1 MGKIV
6 GILSMQRVLNYGSF
20 LQAYALK
27 QLLLQ
32 NGADEVYFLDIE
44 KGRLLPKYMFPKV
57 SISAKIK
64 RAIVLFLNGQ
74 ILSKLRDRR
83 FSKKLTTSI
92 GKQIR
97 LLDLDKPTPSHF
109 DIVFIGSDEVF
120 NCCQPVPWG
129 YTPQL
134 YGAIPIADKVVSYA
148 GSFGHTTYEQLLE
161 ENLTEEIGKT
171 MKENLSSI
179 SVRDQNSYDIVE
191 RLTGIKP
198 ELHLD
203 PVLIYGYKDIVS
215 NDESMCQKPYMIV
228 YSYRGRISD
237 KREVHEIVSFAK
249 SNRLRL
255 ISIFCRYDWCNEAI
269 VPKTPFDVL
278 RWFKGAN
285 YIVTDTFHGTIFSII
300 THRPFCALLRDT
312 NEQKLGSLL
321 EQLSLDR
328 QRIFYKEIGNIKS
341 VLCNQIDYENVE
353 KILLLEREKAVN
365 YIKSQLG
372 KSVSNN

>member
-1 MGKIV
+1 MGKIA

-27 QLLLQ
+27 QLLLK

-44 KGRLLPKYMFPKV
+44 QGRLLPKYMFSK
-57 SISAKIK
+57 ISVTAKIK

-74 ILSKLRDRR
+74 ILSKLKDRI

-97 LLDLDKPTPSHF
+97 LLDLDKPAPSHF

-120 NCCQPVPWG
+120 NCCQPAPWG
-129 YTPQL
+129 YTLQL
-134 YGAIPIADKVVSYA
+134 YGAIPMADKVVSYA

-161 ENLTEEIGKT
+161 ENLSEEIGRT

-198 ELHLD
+198 EIHLD
-203 PVLIYGYKDIVS
+203 PVLIYGYKDDIVS
-215 NDESMCQKPYMIV
+215 NDESMSQKQYMIV

-237 KREVHEIVSFAK
+237 KREIREIVSFAK

-255 ISIFCRYDWCNEAI
+255 ISIFCRYDWCDEAI

-300 THRPFCALLRDT
+300 THRPFCALLRET
-312 NEQKLGSLL
+312 NKQKLGSLL
-321 EQLSLDR
+321 EQLSLGG
-328 QRIFYKEIGNIKS
+328 QRITSKEIGSIKS
-341 VLCNQIDYENVE
+341 VLCNHIDYENVE
-353 KILLLEREKAVN
+353 TILQLEREKAVY

-372 KSVSNN
+372 KS